1 MGVDERTTPMHPNLL
16 AAQIA
21 HQTTTTQR
29 RLTPCPHIADNL
41 AQASDHTLTCAAV
54 RFTTVAL
61 DGIGWPAIRET
72 ATRKLPAR
80 HILTGPTLDLLHCIR
95 TGDEHRIR
103 RIVTLRRGLW
113 QRDLTLALLALV
125 PLLIDELTLN
135 PVAHLDQA
143 LVRLNARAEQVCGVA
158 A

>member
-1 MGVDERTTPMHPNLL
+1 MQSTLL

-21 HQTTTTQR
+21 HQTATAQR
-29 RLTPCPHIADNL
+29 GLAPCPHIAHNL
-41 AQASDHTLTCAAV
+41 ANASDHTLTCAAV
-54 RFTTVAL
+54 RFTAVAL

-80 HILTGPTLDLLHCIR
+80 HILTGPTLDLLHAIR
-95 TGDEHRIR
+95 LHDDHRIR
-103 RIVTLRRGLW
+103 QLTRLRGGWW

-125 PLLIDELTLN
+125 PILIDELTLH
-135 PVAHLDQA
+135 PVAQLDRA
-143 LVRLNARAEQVCGVA
+143 LMQLNARADQVCGVA